1 MMTEELHV
9 VLHPV
14 REERVADFERF
25 LSQVV
30 APAVKAQRPEL
41 EDRWQVLRSTQSLD
55 GTFTYVLLLRG
66 GSLSEDWELDLV
78 MPAHYGQ
85 EEAERLFGEWAET
98 FAPLRPWVES
108 ATNAGEENN
117 QLVWTLEPVT
127 L

>member
-1 MMTEELHV
+1 MTEELHI

-30 APAVKAQRPEL
+30 APAVSAQRPEL
-41 EDRWQVLRSTQSLD
+41 EDRWQVLRSTRPSD
-55 GTFTYVLLLRG
+55 GTVTYVILLRG
-66 GSLSEDWELDLV
+66 GSLSDDWELDLIV
-78 MPAHYGQ
+78 PAHYGQ

-98 FAPLRPWVES
+98 FAPLRPWAES
-108 ATNAGEENN
+108 ATNAGMETN
-117 QLVWTLEPVT
+117 QLVWTLEPVN